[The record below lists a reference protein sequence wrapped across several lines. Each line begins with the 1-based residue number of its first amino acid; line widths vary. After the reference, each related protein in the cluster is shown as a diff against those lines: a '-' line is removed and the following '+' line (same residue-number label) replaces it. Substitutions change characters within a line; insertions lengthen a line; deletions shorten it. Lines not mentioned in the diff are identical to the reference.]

1 MVDVEDGRTLS
12 IKGQV
17 HHVDED
23 GTRHEKHVRRSIRL
37 PQDADTQLIS
47 TRYDDGRAVVEVP
60 RGSPATSAEAEAAAL
75 AAFVHGAARTG
86 GTNLERILEV
96 FAPDERLKPV
106 THHITAAMYHTL
118 AGDEAWE
125 QVRARAPPLPPLSP
139 STAIPALR
147 PTSSRS

>member
-1 MVDVEDGRTLS
+1 MLVHTLAAS
-12 IKGQV
+12 LLATAA
-17 HHVDED
+17 
-23 GTRHEKHVRRSIRL
+23 GTVCGKV
-37 PQDADTQLIS
+37 
-47 TRYDDGRAVVEVP
+47 
-60 RGSPATSAEAEAAAL
+60 
-75 AAFVHGAARTG
+75 AFVHGAARTG